1 MFLCEGRRLQTTIV
15 YRNEVFHSADER
27 TQVLQD
33 VASDPTLPRT
43 NALCQVLTWW
53 SCILPGFSTFNL
65 GGDMFV
71 ILQQESLVFRNLFSF
86 TVVLQNDTIWYC
98 YCWTMRQLPGEKEW
112 HCSSCSATLT
122 VATVCETEVLIVLVK
137 FFRADPPIPQ
147 SQSGYHASCYA
158 MWSFANIFRQFM
170 NPKIKEWTKNLQ
182 SGVAAS
188 IAFNHST
195 QWRTIYWNLKV

>member
-1 MFLCEGRRLQTTIV
+1 M
-15 YRNEVFHSADER
+15 FHSADER

-43 NALCQVLTWW
+43 KSVRCAKCQHGEAVFFQVSLLSTLVETCLLSW
-53 SCILPGFSTFNL
+53 SKSLWSLGTFSPTHRC
-65 GGDMFV
+65 
-71 ILQQESLVFRNLFSF
+71 SLLLLYYEV
-86 TVVLQNDTIWYC
+86 C
-98 YCWTMRQLPGEKEW
+98 RQLPGEKKEW
-112 HCSSCSATLT
+112 HCSSCAATLT
-122 VATVCETEVLIVLVK
+122 VATVGETKVWIVLVE
-137 FFRADPPIPQ
+137 FFHADPPFPQ

-188 IAFNHST
+188 IAFNHRT
-195 QWRTIYWNLKV
+195 QWRTIYWNLEV